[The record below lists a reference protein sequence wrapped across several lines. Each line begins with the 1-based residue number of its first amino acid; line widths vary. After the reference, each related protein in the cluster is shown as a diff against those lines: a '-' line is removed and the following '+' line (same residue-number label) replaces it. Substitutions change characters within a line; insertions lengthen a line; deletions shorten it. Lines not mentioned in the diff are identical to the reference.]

1 MHLPNG
7 KRVCKLLLKSLGI
20 LIMLFCMALYY
31 DDHQGCCGEHTAAY
45 LPTSRYSRELGLKRF
60 DEESILQVYG
70 APATCIRWV
79 DHDNNDRTLIL
90 DQYPMFDVLYVYADW
105 YKHEPYNE
113 LIQITFKSET
123 LRFGKRQI
131 GIGSMRDDVQKA
143 YRRDEKVDQEDLA
156 YCAINFPGV
165 EDGYYGES
173 WCFILFCY
181 DADGKVTSMA
191 MQPSAFWGW

>member
-1 MHLPNG
+1 
-7 KRVCKLLLKSLGI
+7 
-20 LIMLFCMALYY
+20 
-31 DDHQGCCGEHTAAY
+31 
-45 LPTSRYSRELGLKRF
+45 
-60 DEESILQVYG
+60 
-70 APATCIRWV
+70 
-79 DHDNNDRTLIL
+79 
-90 DQYPMFDVLYVYADW
+90 
-105 YKHEPYNE
+105 

-131 GIGSMRDDVQKA
+131 GIGSTRDDVQKA

-165 EDGYYGES
+165 EEGYYGES

-181 DADGKVTSMA
+181 DADGKVVSMA